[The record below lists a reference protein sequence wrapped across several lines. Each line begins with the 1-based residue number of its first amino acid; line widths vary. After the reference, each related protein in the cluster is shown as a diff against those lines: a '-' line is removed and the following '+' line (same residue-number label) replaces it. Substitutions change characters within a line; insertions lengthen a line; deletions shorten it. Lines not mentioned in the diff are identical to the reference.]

1 MTEPMFGPAFWG
13 LPMSTIERCDFDRI
27 VAEERPQAKRIA
39 EYLRDLPHTRGDNRI
54 LDVGCGPGIYV
65 EELRAVGFDAYGI
78 DNDDRLVESQCLRRG
93 DITKL
98 TVFADT
104 GLVDPFHI
112 ALCLEVGEH
121 LQPEDAMRLVEV
133 IMLSDAKTVYF
144 SAARP
149 GQGGEGHIN
158 CQPKSYWSFRF
169 HDAGFYL
176 NPEATEAFLT
186 YMRKGY
192 HMGWLAHP
200 QLGNGM
206 VFERC

>member
-1 MTEPMFGPAFWG
+1 MFGPAFWG

-65 EELRAVGFDAYGI
+65 EELRAVGFEAYGV
-78 DNDDRLVESQCLRRG
+78 DNDDRLPDERWFFKG
-93 DITKL
+93 DIATDVSL
-98 TVFADT
+98 STRLLHDVGEFDIV
-104 GLVDPFHI
+104 LS
-112 ALCLEVGEH
+112 LEVGEH
-121 LQPEDAMRLVEV
+121 LRREDAAHYIAV
-133 IMLSDAKTVYF
+133 IEATGPQVVYF

-158 CQPKSYWSFRF
+158 TQPKSYWSRLFSMY
-169 HDAGFYL
+169 DFYL
-176 NPEATEAFLT
+176 NPEATEAWLSW
-186 YMRKGY
+186 MRQGY